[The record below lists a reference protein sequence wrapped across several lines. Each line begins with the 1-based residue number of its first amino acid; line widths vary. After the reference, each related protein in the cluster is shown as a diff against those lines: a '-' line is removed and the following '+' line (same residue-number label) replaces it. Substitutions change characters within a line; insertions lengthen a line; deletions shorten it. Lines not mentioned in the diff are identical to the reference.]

1 MITFG
6 LNTDGRG
13 DPVAEAR
20 RAEALGF
27 DTFGIGEHVF
37 FHYPTT
43 NALISLA
50 AAASATERIGLL
62 AAVTLLPLYPPALLA
77 KMATT
82 LDVVSHGRFQL
93 GVGVGGEY
101 PAEFDAC
108 GVPVGERGARAD
120 ESLTVLRALWSGQP
134 VDFEGPH
141 ASIRRLTLAPQPV
154 QAGGPPIWVAGR
166 SEAALRRAVRFGDG
180 WMPYF
185 RSPRSLARDVA
196 TLREIA
202 EAGGRDPMGVRVGA
216 VVFACVHDD
225 RDRALSMIS
234 ERLAANY
241 AGDYSAVI
249 EHQAAAGPPE
259 RCRARVEEYID
270 AGADTIFFATLA
282 HPDHQGESEERLARQ
297 VVDPLRVTRRS

>member
-1 MITFG
+1 
-6 LNTDGRG
+6 
-13 DPVAEAR
+13 
-20 RAEALGF
+20 
-27 DTFGIGEHVF
+27 
-37 FHYPTT
+37 
-43 NALISLA
+43 
-50 AAASATERIGLL
+50 
-62 AAVTLLPLYPPALLA
+62 
-77 KMATT
+77 MATT

-120 ESLTVLRALWSGQP
+120 EALTVLRALWSGQP
-134 VDFEGPH
+134 VDFEGRH

-185 RSPRSLARDVA
+185 RSPKSLARDVA

-259 RCRARVEEYID
+259 RCRARVEEYIE

-297 VVDPLRVTRRS
+297 VVDPVRISGRS